1 MKNNITE
8 TYCSFE
14 VSKLLES
21 LGFESN
27 ESKMRFDSSGY
38 SFQKADYN
46 FWSEKFRDSIERP
59 THSLA
64 FNWIA
69 ENFGYW
75 ISLERDMEGN
85 FFAKINI
92 ISEETW
98 QNESLRD
105 VRYEVICIVNK
116 KPYFYKS
123 YQQAADETLL
133 PLLQKLLEIKKPK
146 ENETKN

>member
-1 MKNNITE
+1 MKINNNIRE

-14 VSKLLES
+14 VSKALKNLL
-21 LGFESN
+21 FESD

-38 SFQKADYN
+38 SFQKSDYN
-46 FWSEKFRDSIERP
+46 FWSVKFCNSIERP

-75 ISLERDMEGN
+75 ISIERDMEGN
-85 FFAKINI
+85 FFPKINI

-105 VRYEVICIVNK
+105 VRIEVIHIDK
-116 KPYFYKS
+116 MKPYFHNS

-133 PLLQKLLEIKKPK
+133 PLLQKLLELKK
-146 ENETKN
+146 

>member
-1 MKNNITE
+1 MKINNNITE

-14 VSKLLES
+14 VSKTLQNLL
-21 LGFESN
+21 FESN
-27 ESKMRFDSSGY
+27 ESKMRFDSLGN

-46 FWSEKFRDSIERP
+46 FWSTKFCNSIERP
-59 THSLA
+59 THGLA

-75 ISLERDMEGN
+75 ISIERDMEGN

-92 ISEETW
+92 ISKETW
-98 QNESLRD
+98 QTEDFRD

-133 PLLQKLLEIKKPK
+133 PLLQKLLELKK
-146 ENETKN
+146 